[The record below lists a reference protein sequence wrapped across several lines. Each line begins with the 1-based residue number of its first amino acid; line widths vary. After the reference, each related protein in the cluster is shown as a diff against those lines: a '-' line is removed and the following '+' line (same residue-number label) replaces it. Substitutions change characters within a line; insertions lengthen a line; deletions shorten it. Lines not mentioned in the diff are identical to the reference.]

1 MVMVEEEVTM
11 EAGEV
16 ITTVEGIIMEDTITT
31 EDIIIM
37 EEVPTMVDVITIK
50 GGTTVTRIPSTSSA
64 PEWGKD
70 TMIRWCTVP
79 ATTMEP
85 TGDSCD
91 I

>member
-16 ITTVEGIIMEDTITT
+16 ITMVEGIIITMEDTIIT

-64 PEWGKD
+64 PEWGQD

-85 TGDSCD
+85 TGEKN
-91 I
+91 